1 MTDKMYPRIFP
12 NIAGHINTIKNKS
25 NSKIEMKEGRFLL
38 SNDQTLLIKHDP
50 EKNETIYEINNKVRD
65 NDK

>member
-1 MTDKMYPRIFP
+1 MTDKMYAVSFP
-12 NIAGHINTIKNKS
+12 YIVGHINTIKNKS